1 VACVSW
7 RMQKHLGSTGQHCPR
22 RAAQWGQAVNENA
35 SAGRQTAWDKLYC
48 YQLLAAFIRFYFRV
62 QKINIFF
69 SLTGK
74 IIDGCSF

>member
-1 VACVSW
+1 MFLCV
-7 RMQKHLGSTGQHCPR
+7 KLFT
-22 RAAQWGQAVNENA
+22 AQWGQAVNENA